1 MKEIRQGDVFW
12 FDFGPATGSVPAKMH
27 PCVVVQC
34 DSFNRS
40 RIATTMVCPIT
51 SNMERALS
59 PGNVTLKKGD
69 ARLQKPSV
77 VNVSQVV
84 TIDKIELD
92 ERIGRLPSS
101 AIASVLMGMRLVFE
115 GN

>member
-1 MKEIRQGDVFW
+1 MKEIRQGDVYW
-12 FDFGPATGSVPAKMH
+12 FDFGPATGSVPSKMH

-40 RIATTMVCPIT
+40 RIATTAVCPIT

-59 PGNVTLKKGD
+59 PGNVSLKKGD

-92 ERIGRLPSS
+92 ERIGRLPGS
-101 AIASVLMGMRLVFE
+101 ALASVLMGLRLVFE

>member
-1 MKEIRQGDVFW
+1 MKEIRQGDVYW
-12 FDFGPATGSVPAKMH
+12 FDVGPATGSVPAKIH
-27 PCVVVQC
+27 SCVIVQC

-40 RIATTMVCPIT
+40 QIATTLVCPIT

-77 VNVSQVV
+77 VNVSKVV
-84 TIDKIELD
+84 TIDRIELD
-92 ERIGRLPSS
+92 ERIGRLPSP
-101 AIASVLMGMRLVFE
+101 ALASVLMVLRLVFE